1 MPSFKNTRVSRKL
14 VIVVGV
20 SLVALA
26 LYAGISMRTISG
38 VRIGS
43 EKYDEISANSV
54 LLADVMPP
62 PLYLVETNF
71 YAFHMLASADV
82 GATDELAEQ
91 IEYATGLEAA
101 YNDRIEYWQTNL
113 TDDAMR
119 GLLFEQSDPAAQE
132 YFRLMSER
140 FVPALTSGDLE
151 AARNVLNGAMQD
163 AYTTHRAAI
172 DEIATQT
179 TVTAAAVESDAIDT
193 ANARST
199 QLMLLLVVT
208 LAIVVFLSVSVV
220 RSIMQPLMRLRGRMA
235 EIATGDGDLTQRLDA
250 DRKDEFG
257 GVAES
262 FNEFMDKLSVTIGSV
277 DGQASHLLEGSQQL
291 ASVSQQLTAASAQAL
306 SQTDVV
312 SEAAGQV
319 ASSINVVVVAADEMQ
334 AAIGEIARSA
344 SEAATTAS
352 TAVRAAEEA
361 NQIMTK
367 LGESSAEITDV
378 TRMISSIAEQ
388 TNLLALNATIE
399 SARAG
404 EAGKGFA
411 VVANEVKEL
420 ARATSKATGD
430 ITVRVET
437 ILADTREATEA
448 LDNIQNIIAAMSDA
462 QSVIASAVEEQTATT
477 AEINRSVLVA
487 ASSADV
493 IASAIAETV
502 QATSETTAGAET
514 TLVTAGDVA
523 RTAEDLRDLV
533 GQFRV

>member
-71 YAFHMLASADV
+71 YAFHMLASADE

-235 EIATGDGDLTQRLDA
+235 EIATGDGDLTPTARTSSA
-250 DRKDEFG
+250 VSPSPSTSSWTSCRSPSVRSTVRPHTCSRDR
-257 GVAES
+257 S
-262 FNEFMDKLSVTIGSV
+262 SSP
-277 DGQASHLLEGSQQL
+277 
-291 ASVSQQLTAASAQAL
+291 ASA
-306 SQTDVV
+306 
-312 SEAAGQV
+312 
-319 ASSINVVVVAADEMQ
+319 SS
-334 AAIGEIARSA
+334 
-344 SEAATTAS
+344 
-352 TAVRAAEEA
+352 
-361 NQIMTK
+361 
-367 LGESSAEITDV
+367 
-378 TRMISSIAEQ
+378 
-388 TNLLALNATIE
+388 
-399 SARAG
+399 
-404 EAGKGFA
+404 
-411 VVANEVKEL
+411 
-420 ARATSKATGD
+420 
-430 ITVRVET
+430 
-437 ILADTREATEA
+437 
-448 LDNIQNIIAAMSDA
+448 
-462 QSVIASAVEEQTATT
+462 
-477 AEINRSVLVA
+477 
-487 ASSADV
+487 
-493 IASAIAETV
+493 
-502 QATSETTAGAET
+502 
-514 TLVTAGDVA
+514 
-523 RTAEDLRDLV
+523 
-533 GQFRV
+533 